1 VGGHCIPIDPWFIAE
16 IAPDETTLIPT
27 ARRINDRQPERIAA
41 KVRKAV
47 AHIAD
52 PCLAI
57 YGVTYK
63 PDVNDQRESPAWRV
77 VELLRQDGY
86 RLDIYDPVAGP
97 KPGGDPIAFAKGHDA
112 LVILVEHREIMD
124 LLTGD
129 RSNYFRSV
137 LAHPIILRF

>member
-1 VGGHCIPIDPWFIAE
+1 V
-16 IAPDETTLIPT
+16 
-27 ARRINDRQPERIAA
+27 AA
-41 KVRKAV
+41 KIRKAV

-63 PDVNDQRESPAWRV
+63 PDVNDQRESPAWKV

-97 KPGGDPIAFAKGHDA
+97 KPKGNPIAFAKGHDA
-112 LVILVEHREIMD
+112 LVVLVEHSEIVD
-124 LLTGD
+124 LLANAG
-129 RSNYFRSV
+129 SSQILGA
-137 LAHPIILRF
+137 LAQPIILRF